1 MENNLCSLAS
11 LRIGEVG
18 ELVKFEKE
26 DKAFRRRMLDMGLT
40 KGVKIL
46 VKQISPLG
54 DPISV
59 LLRGYQLCLR
69 KEDVTNILVRKEV
82 SKWLNLVL

>member
-1 MENNLCSLAS
+1 MENNLCNLAS

-40 KGVKIL
+40 KGVKII

-82 SKWLNLVL
+82 SKWLNLVP